1 MRHTVSS
8 VLTILVSV
16 APTIAYLSFA
26 GVCVLQT
33 EENKGKDHLNDFSSF
48 GTSIGLSQKLVYSF
62 LLNVL
67 AMALGIQKRLIIIVC
82 VGARG
87 VHCSSVHMTIKLQ

>member
-33 EENKGKDHLNDFSSF
+33 EENEGKDHLNDFSP
-48 GTSIGLSQKLVYSF
+48 
-62 LLNVL
+62 
-67 AMALGIQKRLIIIVC
+67 
-82 VGARG
+82 
-87 VHCSSVHMTIKLQ
+87 